1 MANCV
6 LKVQNMFIH
15 FKENREVAR
24 SIHLT
29 AAPYAGKMFFDF
41 FCVLVFVLVVVFV
54 FQLSF

>member
-1 MANCV
+1 MV
-6 LKVQNMFIH
+6 KVQNMFIH
-15 FKENREVAR
+15 LKENREVAR